1 MSTVG
6 GISLSG
12 MNAAMRQLDASAE
25 NIANARSSGP
35 MPDAANASGHP
46 AVFTPLDVE
55 QTPNA
60 NGGVSVRIA
69 ASSAAGIPSGEAGNA
84 QLLSGDWRVTLAPI
98 ARSGIVASNTPAAR
112 AKPIVEAVA
121 FQGVGVFETLKEIAK
136 QVLTELKAGG

>member
-69 ASSAAGIPSGEAGNA
+69 ASTRQAIAAYDPNATYANADGMVATPNVDLTDEMVQLASANHAFAANLAVARTDDDMWAS
-84 QLLSGDWRVTLAPI
+84 LLSIKT
-98 ARSGIVASNTPAAR
+98 
-112 AKPIVEAVA
+112 
-121 FQGVGVFETLKEIAK
+121 
-136 QVLTELKAGG
+136 